1 MLSKLIEKTD
11 IQSWSAITLQ
21 VAILAI
27 NGILYFK
34 GGVENSFII
43 LSSVIILSL
52 FSLQVVSRRFLM
64 LYPYQGA
71 LKQPTP
77 RIDTTILR
85 CFIIFSLFFML
96 LGILRGRSEFLS
108 IIDTIFSWLLIILV
122 PFLIPTLPLLWH
134 FKFNEKER
142 NLLIEDLKTKPL
154 KYSGECLD
162 PDCKNPVAKYTK
174 TVESQNSCKITIN
187 CEKCKKSFACY
198 KPVNIGY

>member
-27 NGILYFK
+27 NGTLYFK

-43 LSSVIILSL
+43 LSSVLILSL

-64 LYPYQGA
+64 FYPYQGA

-85 CFIIFSLFFML
+85 CFIILSLFFML
-96 LGILRGRSEFLS
+96 FGMLKNRADYLS
-108 IIDTIFSWLLIILV
+108 TIDDIICGLLIILV
-122 PFLIPTLPLLWH
+122 PLLIPILPLLWH
-134 FKFNEKER
+134 FIFEKKVR
-142 NLLIEDLKTKPL
+142 DALIEDIKTKPRV
-154 KYSGECLD
+154 YSGQCLN
-162 PDCKNPVAKYTK
+162 PDCKNSLAKYTK
-174 TVESQNSCKITIN
+174 SVESQNSCEITIN
-187 CEKCKKSFACY
+187 CEKCKKTFTYYES
-198 KPVNIGY
+198 VNIGY